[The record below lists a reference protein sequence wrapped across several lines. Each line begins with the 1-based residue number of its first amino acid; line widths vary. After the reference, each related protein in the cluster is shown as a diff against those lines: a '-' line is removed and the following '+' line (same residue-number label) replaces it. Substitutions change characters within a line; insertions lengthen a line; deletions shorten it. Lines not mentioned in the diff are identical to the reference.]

1 MSTATKQPN
10 EALFGIYIPELKGR
24 ETVLEKR
31 KLDPDP
37 PTSQLFQ
44 LKSGENLF
52 LFLFIKCRSDELSSP
67 P

>member
-10 EALFGIYIPELKGR
+10 DALLGIYMPELKGR

-37 PTSQLFQ
+37 PPHFPT
-44 LKSGENLF
+44 
-52 LFLFIKCRSDELSSP
+52 LSTQVR
-67 P
+67 